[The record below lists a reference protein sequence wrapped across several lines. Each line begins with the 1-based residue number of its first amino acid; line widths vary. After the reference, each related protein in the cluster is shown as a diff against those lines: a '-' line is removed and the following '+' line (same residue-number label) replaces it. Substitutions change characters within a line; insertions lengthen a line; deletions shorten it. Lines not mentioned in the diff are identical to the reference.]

1 MQRAFALDVL
11 VRPPWGGS
19 LRVLGTVEEP
29 GAVRQTLITV
39 PGVRLDPRWT
49 LLQCSAQYTVQVDE
63 LNHGFF
69 ELSSTALGLSDEGC
83 LVDCALAKRVRHQK
97 AGNGFHH
104 YDGHV
109 IRCGS
114 VAQALR
120 LGDLHR
126 WHVLGRVPSHEP
138 APGASPWLN
147 GHSQRPRRCRRA
159 SRARGQ
165 PTGALVISEAMSARC
180 WLREDPNRRDILQP
194 VSAGIASF
202 FTTSW

>member
-114 VAQALR
+114 RGTSL
-120 LGDLHR
+120 
-126 WHVLGRVPSHEP
+126 
-138 APGASPWLN
+138 
-147 GHSQRPRRCRRA
+147 A
-159 SRARGQ
+159 SRGTYIDGTSWDGCPATNRHQVRRPGSMVTLNA
-165 PTGALVISEAMSARC
+165 PVGGGAPHA
-180 WLREDPNRRDILQP
+180 REDNQRGR
-194 VSAGIASF
+194 
-202 FTTSW
+202 W